1 MEVFRDLPCAA
12 ELSAFCREDAEKREF
27 TDELRGILEVSAM
40 TGLYWHRWNEVKEL
54 LLFRLK
60 QVLQDYY
67 KSHADVTVGPPRPL
81 VTGESYQELEDRLTS
96 GLESFTDGAPF
107 TLQRFCEVLLNP
119 RDRYPNLDKVALA
132 FEKLLLVTST
142 FSPSPGPYPG
152 VASVPAPTPIPAKD
166 MDQKPVGSP
175 KRENVD
181 STPDVTGKPNDDLV
195 QADHMEE
202 PAAEV
207 VADVE
212 MVDVDSPESKERS
225 VDVDTSQPSEVVAVG
240 EGSKGSASEVPT
252 GKEEWQLVDEADAS
266 AAPST
271 ETSLKNASMVDC
283 NESQADVTASGP

>member
-1 MEVFRDLPCAA
+1 M
-12 ELSAFCREDAEKREF
+12 
-27 TDELRGILEVSAM
+27 
-40 TGLYWHRWNEVKEL
+40 
-54 LLFRLK
+54 
-60 QVLQDYY
+60 
-67 KSHADVTVGPPRPL
+67 
-81 VTGESYQELEDRLTS
+81 
-96 GLESFTDGAPF
+96 
-107 TLQRFCEVLLNP
+107 LLNP

-142 FSPSPGPYPG
+142 FAPSPGPYPG

-166 MDQKPVGSP
+166 MDQKPLGSP

-195 QADHMEE
+195 RADHMEE

-240 EGSKGSASEVPT
+240 EGLKESASEVPT